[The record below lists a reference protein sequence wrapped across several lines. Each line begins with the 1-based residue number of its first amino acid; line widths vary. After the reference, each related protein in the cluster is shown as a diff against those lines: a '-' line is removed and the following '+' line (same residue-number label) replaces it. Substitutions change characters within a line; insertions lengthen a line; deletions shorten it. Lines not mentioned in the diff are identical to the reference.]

1 MTRPSPSVLRRGTV
15 GSEVDVLVLGD
26 LNPDL
31 VLRGD
36 VAPRFGQAE
45 QLLDSAELVIGGS
58 GGITA
63 HALALLG
70 VQVRL
75 LADVGDDVFGRDV
88 TVRLANA
95 GVDTRSIDTSA
106 LPTGLSV
113 ILSDGAE
120 RTTLTL
126 IGAIDAAPP
135 SWRSPADLPA
145 ARHLHVASFY
155 LQPRRAAVLP
165 ALLLLA
171 RAAGLSTSLDTNFD
185 PAGSFDGLRDV
196 LPHVDYLLPNRTE
209 LLGIAAALSVDD
221 TADLLAAA
229 RRVTAFGPTVVVKD
243 GADGALLVRPDGS
256 HHHQPGVRLALV
268 DTTGAGDTF
277 NAGFLAALLD
287 GRDEETA
294 LRWACMAGSRATQ
307 YAGGTG
313 GHQTRSELLAAVD
326 ELVDASDHS

>member
-1 MTRPSPSVLRRGTV
+1 MTRPPPSAHASGTV
-15 GSEVDVLVLGD
+15 GCEVEVLVLGD

-63 HALALLG
+63 HALARLG
-70 VQVRL
+70 VPVRL
-75 LADVGDDVFGRDV
+75 LADVGDDVFGRDL
-88 TVRLANA
+88 TTRLAND
-95 GVDTRSIDTSA
+95 GVDTSSVGTSA

-120 RTTLTL
+120 RATLTL
-126 IGAIDAAPP
+126 VGAIDAPP
-135 SWRSPADLPA
+135 PPWRSPADLPA

-165 ALLLLA
+165 TLLLLA

-185 PAGSFDGLRDV
+185 PARSFDGLRDV

-221 TADLLAAA
+221 TTDLLEAA

-243 GADGALLVRPDGS
+243 GADGAVLVRPDGS
-256 HHHQPGVRLALV
+256 HHHEPGGRSALV
-268 DTTGAGDTF
+268 DTTGAGDSF

-294 LRWACMAGSRATQ
+294 LRWACVVGSRATQ

-313 GHQTRSELLAAVD
+313 GHPTRSELAAALSD
-326 ELVDASDHS
+326 LVDTTNHS

>member
-1 MTRPSPSVLRRGTV
+1 MSRPPSTLPASTG
-15 GSEVDVLVLGD
+15 EPQADVLVLGD

-36 VAPRFGQAE
+36 VVPRFGQAE

-63 HALALLG
+63 HALARLG
-70 VQVRL
+70 LRVRL
-75 LADVGDDVFGRDV
+75 LADVGDDVFGRDLV
-88 TVRLANA
+88 ARLAGA
-95 GVDTRSIDTSA
+95 GVDTSGITTTP

-126 IGAIDAAPP
+126 VGAIDAAPP
-135 SWRSPADLPA
+135 PWRRPVDLPA

-165 ALLLLA
+165 DLLRVA

-185 PAGSFDGLRDV
+185 PAESFGGLGDV
-196 LPHVDYLLPNRTE
+196 LPHIDYLLPNHRE
-209 LLGIAAALSVDD
+209 LLGIASALCLD
-221 TADLLAAA
+221 TTDLIAAA
-229 RRVTAFGPTVVVKD
+229 HRVTELGPTVVVKD
-243 GADGALLVRPDGS
+243 GADGAVLLRPDGS
-256 HHHQPGVRLALV
+256 RHHEPGVTLALV

-277 NAGFLAALLD
+277 NAGFLAGILA
-287 GRDEETA
+287 GHDEETA
-294 LRWACMAGSRATQ
+294 LRWACIAGSRAVQ
-307 YAGGTG
+307 HAGGTG
-313 GHQTRSELLAAVD
+313 GQPTRSELLAALDPAV
-326 ELVDASDHS
+326 SDRS